1 MKPRTA
7 NKESEL
13 LVLGELHLHLF
24 YVRVASISRPATN
37 KGESNETSF
46 HITVNKNRG
55 CFPWAL
61 IRLMLTDTPTI
72 ERMIAQEHFNYCR
85 TTLSLGSLLHSF
97 QSLLLGSICGP
108 MGRVPSIVRS
118 CSSLLTL
125 SSGFRYY
132 KKVHEKLD
140 GMTRFLVHLK
150 KNYW

>member
-1 MKPRTA
+1 
-7 NKESEL
+7 
-13 LVLGELHLHLF
+13 
-24 YVRVASISRPATN
+24 
-37 KGESNETSF
+37 
-46 HITVNKNRG
+46 
-55 CFPWAL
+55 
-61 IRLMLTDTPTI
+61 MLTDTPTI

-85 TTLSLGSLLHSF
+85 TTLLLGSLLHSF
-97 QSLLLGSICGP
+97 QSLLLGSICDP

>member
-55 CFPWAL
+55 CFFLRSSPTTKSIDSVDAD
-61 IRLMLTDTPTI
+61 RHTNDRTDD
-72 ERMIAQEHFNYCR
+72 
-85 TTLSLGSLLHSF
+85 
-97 QSLLLGSICGP
+97 
-108 MGRVPSIVRS
+108 
-118 CSSLLTL
+118 
-125 SSGFRYY
+125 SSGAF
-132 KKVHEKLD
+132 
-140 GMTRFLVHLK
+140 
-150 KNYW
+150 